1 MSTPRLTIAATEEA
15 RLRQVMKDI
24 QDTTA
29 AYYAETARGGDLGAH
44 VRNWLTRVQNLN
56 DLLTEQLGDR
66 STYKAIFDSPP
77 AASAGLINA
86 VKYARNVDQHLMH
99 IVAPSEDH
107 LIGGGTHGLRIYAFW
122 EPIPPATHAL
132 LRSGTQALQP
142 AYQAHLEGKEVT
154 GTMLAVLRFFAD
166 LAPQIVHRDG
176 RGEWTGFP
184 LMNQPGVLRPLHPE
198 EPVDDVAAAKR
209 WLNSR
214 RPNGDLRVIAGQ
226 VTKTDTVYLVGF
238 TFTDQ
243 LSFTPFVET
252 PDQVEQDIAAGFS
265 YLVGDLSANLVQV
278 QDKFPRA
285 QGGVFH
291 SPRDITT
298 WATPTTKSRW
308 DQDWISVLDLEWWEY
323 AVSLEERGV
332 FPDSV
337 AYEKRRARRLNAA
350 VPPH

>member
-1 MSTPRLTIAATEEA
+1 MSTPHLTITAAEEP

-24 QDTTA
+24 QGTTA
-29 AYYAETARGGDLGAH
+29 LYYAETARRGDLGAH

-56 DLLTEQLGDR
+56 DLLTEQLGDKA
-66 STYKAIFDSPP
+66 TYEALFDTTP
-77 AASAGLINA
+77 AAGAQLINA

-99 IVAPSEDH
+99 IVAPSEDN
-107 LIGGGTHGLRIYAFW
+107 LIGGTHGLRIYAFW

-132 LRSGTQALQP
+132 LRPGTRALQP

-166 LAPQIVHRDG
+166 LAPQIVHRDHHD
-176 RGEWTGFP
+176 EWTGFP
-184 LMNQPGVLRPLHPE
+184 LMNQPGMLAPLHPE
-198 EPVDDVAAAKR
+198 EPVDDVAAANT

-214 RPNGDLRVIAGQ
+214 RPNGDLRVLAGQ
-226 VTKTDTVYLVGF
+226 VTKDDTTYLVGF
-238 TFTDQ
+238 TFADQ

-265 YLVGDLSANLVQV
+265 YRVGDLATNVAQV

-291 SPRDITT
+291 SPTDVTT
-298 WATPTTKSRW
+298 WATPITQTKW
-308 DQDWISVLDLEWWEY
+308 DKDWISVLDPDWWEY
-323 AVSLEERGV
+323 TVSLEQNGY
-332 FPDSV
+332 FPDFV
-337 AYEKRRARRLNAA
+337 AYEQRRARRLNAA
-350 VPPH
+350 VPPR